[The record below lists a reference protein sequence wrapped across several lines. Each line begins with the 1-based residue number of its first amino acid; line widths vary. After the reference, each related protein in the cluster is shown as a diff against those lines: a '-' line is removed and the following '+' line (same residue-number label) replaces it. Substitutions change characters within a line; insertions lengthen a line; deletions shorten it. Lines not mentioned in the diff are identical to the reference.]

1 MKKLNILK
9 TFAINIVVIS
19 LLCAFCFPIN
29 AVNALTNYT
38 ENKEN
43 RSIETL
49 TITADQGLGGD
60 MGYVTCKVIV
70 NYNIQARTYK
80 VAGVTVTPHFSS
92 RQPLLTMIGN
102 PTTTPDSGGLITNG
116 YVTVHYKFGIMFTDY
131 KWSKS
136 CKVYL

>member
-9 TFAINIVVIS
+9 TFAISIVVIS

-70 NYNIQARTYK
+70 MVLCSLIINGQKAVKFIYNI
-80 VAGVTVTPHFSS
+80 
-92 RQPLLTMIGN
+92 L
-102 PTTTPDSGGLITNG
+102 
-116 YVTVHYKFGIMFTDY
+116 
-131 KWSKS
+131 
-136 CKVYL
+136 

>member
-9 TFAINIVVIS
+9 TFAISIVVIS
-19 LLCAFCFPIN
+19 LLCVFCFPIN

-92 RQPLLTMIGN
+92 SQPLLTMIGN

-116 YVTVHYKFGIMFTDY
+116 YV
-131 KWSKS
+131 SS
-136 CKVYL
+136 L

>member
-80 VAGVTVTPHFSS
+80 VASDTSLFKQSAIINHDRKSNNHT
-92 RQPLLTMIGN
+92 RQWRIN
-102 PTTTPDSGGLITNG
+102 
-116 YVTVHYKFGIMFTDY
+116 Y
-131 KWSKS
+131 KWLCYSS
-136 CKVYL
+136 L